1 MEQAILVGLVALFG
15 YLEVVFGN
23 SMIQRPIVM
32 GPLVGLVLG
41 DFKTGLEVGAS
52 LELAFMGSVAIGA
65 ALPPEITAGG
75 LLGTAFAISTG
86 NGTEAALALSLPI
99 ATISL
104 LITNAFFLTI
114 RAYLLHKSDSYAV
127 NGNVKGVN
135 RMHIISSLSWPIFMA
150 VLMAGSFYVGGP
162 TVQAIFEMI
171 PDFVN
176 DVLSVATGILPALGF
191 ALLASML
198 INKKVAPFFLLGFVL
213 SAYLEMPILGITLIG
228 IIIVMLMITQER
240 TKENIVIEGDIDD
253 DF

>member
-1 MEQAILVGLVALFG
+1 M
-15 YLEVVFGN
+15 
-23 SMIQRPIVM
+23 
-32 GPLVGLVLG
+32 
-41 DFKTGLEVGAS
+41 
-52 LELAFMGSVAIGA
+52 
-65 ALPPEITAGG
+65 
-75 LLGTAFAISTG
+75 
-86 NGTEAALALSLPI
+86 
-99 ATISL
+99 
-104 LITNAFFLTI
+104 
-114 RAYLLHKSDSYAV
+114 LHKSDSYAV

-162 TVQAIFEMI
+162 TVQAILETI

-176 DVLSVATGILPALGF
+176 DGLSVATGILPALGF

>member
-41 DFKTGLEVGAS
+41 DFKTGLEVGAT

-104 LITNAFFLTI
+104 LITNVFFLTI

-135 RMHIISSLSWPIFMA
+135 RMDIISSLSWPIFMA

-162 TVQAIFEMI
+162 TVQAILEMI

-176 DVLSVATGILPALGF
+176 DGLSVATGILPALGF

>member
-41 DFKTGLEVGAS
+41 DFKTGLEVGAT

-86 NGTEAALALSLPI
+86 NGTEAALAL
-99 ATISL
+99 L

-162 TVQAIFEMI
+162 TVQAILEMI

-176 DVLSVATGILPALGF
+176 DGLSVATGILPALGF